1 MNKPVQQPYL
11 ASMPQMRVVLTVGG
25 VILALVILWLLA
37 DLFLLIFASVLVAIV
52 LRTFARLIERYSPLG
67 EKGSLAVAGL
77 VVALVVAL
85 FLGLLGAQIYGQ
97 AVELVER
104 LPEMIRNVEE
114 RLGLAGLRQWLEE
127 SARDATG
134 NGGIL
139 SSVAGYS
146 AGIVSVVAHIFL
158 VIVAGVYLAVRPE
171 TYCRGLAIMFPR
183 RMRDNAVETLYDV
196 ARALELWLLGQLTA
210 MLLVGVLTTVGLM
223 LIGVPSAFALGLL
236 AGFAEFVPV
245 VGPFVAAAPAVLV
258 ALSES
263 TTMALWVVGL
273 YVLIQQIEGN
283 LITPIVQRHT
293 VDLPPAL
300 TLFAIVAFG
309 ILFGTLGV
317 LLATPL
323 AVLTFVL
330 VKKLW
335 VRDVLEEE
343 TEIPGER

>member
-1 MNKPVQQPYL
+1 MNQTGPPASFASIPQFRLVL
-11 ASMPQMRVVLTVGG
+11 AFGG
-25 VILALVILWLLA
+25 VLLALLVVWLLA

-52 LRTFARLIERYSPLG
+52 LRSFARLIETYSPLG
-67 EKGSLAVAGL
+67 ERGSLALASL
-77 VVALVVAL
+77 IIALVVTGFMAM
-85 FLGLLGAQIYGQ
+85 LGAQVYAQ
-97 AVELVER
+97 ALELAER
-104 LPEMIRNVEE
+104 LPETWRSLEQ
-114 RLGLAGLRQWLEE
+114 RLGITGLRDWLEE
-127 SARDATG
+127 TARDATG

-139 SSVAGYS
+139 TSVAGYS
-146 AGIVSVVAHIFL
+146 AVIVSVLAHLLL

-171 TYCRGLAIMFPR
+171 IYSRGLAMLFPR
-183 RMRDNAVETLYDV
+183 RMRGNAVETLYDV
-196 ARALELWLLGQLTA
+196 GRALELWLLGQLTA

-223 LIGVPSAFALGLL
+223 LIGLPSAFALGLL
-236 AGFAEFVPV
+236 AGFAEFVPL

-263 TTMALWVVGL
+263 TTTALWVVGL
-273 YVLIQQIEGN
+273 YMLIQQIEGN

-309 ILFGTLGV
+309 ILFGALGV

-323 AVLTFVL
+323 AVLSFVL

-343 TEIPGER
+343 TEIPGEN